1 MNKILKYSTVSG
13 AVASLLPVV
22 AHAETNPYPS
32 YATSD
37 PAPVAAASGV
47 AALVFFIVWGFFA
60 IASLALFVF
69 WIIMLIDVLKRTNW
83 KQESDK
89 TLWILLVLL
98 LGWIGAA
105 VYYFA
110 VKRELDSKKPAVK

>member
-1 MNKILKYSTVSG
+1 MNKILKYSAVSG
-13 AVASLLPVV
+13 ALASLLPVV
-22 AHAETNPYPS
+22 AHAAYDAEL
-32 YATSD
+32 TSS
-37 PAPVAAASGV
+37 APVEAATGV
-47 AALVFFIVWGFFA
+47 AALVLFIVWGIFV
-60 IASLALFVF
+60 IAGFALFVF

>member
-1 MNKILKYSTVSG
+1 MNKILKYSAVSG
-13 AVASLLPVV
+13 ALASLLPVV
-22 AHAETNPYPS
+22 AHAATDS
-32 YATSD
+32 YASD
-37 PAPVAAASGV
+37 AAPVAAATGV
-47 AALVFFIVWGFFA
+47 AALVIFIVWGIFA

>member
-1 MNKILKYSTVSG
+1 MNKILKYSAVSG
-13 AVASLLPVV
+13 ALASLLPVV
-22 AHAETNPYPS
+22 AHAATDSYETT
-32 YATSD
+32 AD
-37 PAPVAAASGV
+37 AAPVAAASGV

-98 LGWIGAA
+98 LYPIGAL

>member
-1 MNKILKYSTVSG
+1 MNKILKYSAVSG
-13 AVASLLPVV
+13 ALASLLPVV
-22 AHAETNPYPS
+22 AHAAYDAEL
-32 YATSD
+32 TSD